1 MEEEEELLKKDE
13 EEDEEEELKVLCESA
28 QPCFDEFII
37 FLDDVIIFRD
47 DVSMFLDDVSIFLIA
62 GGVESVF
69 FRYFILGAMLCVSD
83 SNIDSDC
90 RASFTLSLLAED
102 DDTA

>member
-1 MEEEEELLKKDE
+1 MEVEEEEELLKKEE

-47 DVSMFLDDVSIFLIA
+47 DVSMFLIA

-90 RASFTLSLLAED
+90 RVSFTLSLLAED
-102 DDTA
+102 DGTA